1 MTNNATLQ
9 CGILCGTAAVAAALA
24 LPCAAANVTVT
35 PGFDFTNVV
44 FSVSGAPG
52 AQVSFVDSANSPVAS
67 GAPLA
72 PASAYAYDVRL
83 DGESVASGAFAAG
96 SEEAPAT
103 GEWTVALT
111 AIGGRIL
118 PADDATFAASP
129 SNRVTR
135 TDVDIVVVGLYEEES
150 LPSLEDNIP
159 VAAIVAV
166 RGAAG
171 QPEWRAWNGG
181 WIGLDGPAPRAG
193 QQYAARVVVDFR
205 HGAPRVCYL
214 LSQDGGETYV
224 VLKHDG
230 DAWIE
235 SSSSS
240 ADRVSSVRVSGVD
253 VMSDVTHRA
262 IDGTATAR
270 YAGEGGAET
279 SGSLAEALAARPS
292 DGSGAAITLRTNVT
306 WPEDGPQSGE
316 YMFDKGGYSL
326 AGVPDG
332 VSVVVDASDSLEFL
346 CNPNLV
352 RWSNISRYSDRAMD
366 SLYFFNGLIYTS
378 GGNVNSNTGPCP
390 IWAVDPASGAFV
402 DEYDAASERV
412 QMFAED
418 SAGRLYAPYADIRE
432 GYPEQAIFARKGLD
446 GKWQPMQVWPD
457 VTGQYDNE
465 VANDRIQGYAVHTWD
480 IVAWKGRIFTGG
492 VGLAWG
498 WEGSDSVMSN
508 ASPFLVHVD
517 SMIFYGF
524 LPFDDDLFCSIYGK
538 SDLLNLARFDEATG
552 VFVVLGTSFPLPAQ
566 SKPPIRL
573 GDRQI
578 YINGGLIS
586 AFVENHT
593 PNYERIDTVGRYCL
607 GVVKRGDGVAVAT
620 CNSSELYPGNVDCYY
635 TNTVWESSDGRN
647 FHKRFT
653 FRTRCSISAVAYHD
667 GYYYFGM
674 GTPYSEA
681 RYGET
686 GDIYRLRDPSLDDM
700 PAVEVKGGTI
710 VVPEGGRGVARFRL
724 NKRPSATVTAPV
736 RAAMGVPALRPD
748 AAQVVFTPENWNEWQ
763 EVAFSADD
771 DSIDIVKP
779 GAIVCGGSG
788 SGCVWGAARVEVE
801 NNDFRVVETPPEG
814 LVDLT
819 RPDGNFTVTTNL
831 RTTRDW
837 PGRVYMWKK
846 PFNDDAT
853 LTNSEQRL
861 CVKSRPAFDVDYDF
875 GEPIVV
881 NAYGIQLTS
890 SAYANYTT
898 ISYAPPRIWTFS
910 GSNDGVH
917 WRVLDRRSCETGWK
931 DREYRYYS
939 FRNRRAYRKYRITFG
954 HDGYTCAAYTQFSH
968 LEYYRVPQPDYTPGM
983 IIRLD

>member
-1 MTNNATLQ
+1 MKGFRVKKTDVCAVMAF
-9 CGILCGTAAVAAALA
+9 TAGALA
-24 LPCAAANVTVT
+24 LPCAAVEVSVM
-35 PGFDFTNVV
+35 PGFDFTNAVV
-44 FSVSGAPG
+44 RVSGAPG
-52 AQVSFVDSANSPVAS
+52 AQFSFADSANAAVAS
-67 GAPLA
+67 GTPLV
-72 PASAYAYDVRL
+72 PASAYAYEVRL
-83 DGESVASGAFAAG
+83 DGASIASGAFATG
-96 SEEAPAT
+96 IEDAPVV
-103 GEWTVALT
+103 GEWLE
-111 AIGGRIL
+111 L
-118 PADDATFAASP
+118 PMSAGVDGVMNFAAPP

-135 TDVDIVVVGLYEEES
+135 TDASIVVDKFFEEES
-150 LPSLEDNIP
+150 LPSMEGDAP
-159 VAAIVAV
+159 FAAIVAV
-166 RGAAG
+166 MSAAG
-171 QPEWRAWNGG
+171 QPEWRAWNGA
-181 WIGLDGPAPRAG
+181 WVSLDGPAPQIDA
-193 QQYAARVVVDFR
+193 QYAVRAVIDFR
-205 HGAPRVCYL
+205 HGAPRTCYL
-214 LSQDGGETYV
+214 ISEDGGETYV
-224 VLKHDG
+224 VLKHG
-230 DAWIE
+230 ANAWLE

-240 ADRVSSVRVSGVD
+240 ANKVSSVKVIGVD
-253 VMSDVTHRA
+253 ETKAMTHRA
-262 IDGTATAR
+262 IDSVATVR
-270 YAGEGGAET
+270 YVGEGGEET
-279 SGSLAEALAARPS
+279 AGSLAEALAYVPS
-292 DGSGAAITLRTNVT
+292 DGSGGAISLLTNVT

-316 YMFDKGGYSL
+316 YQFDKGGYSL
-326 AGVPDG
+326 VGVPDG
-332 VSVVVDASDSLEFL
+332 VDLVVDASDSLEFL
-346 CNPNLV
+346 CNPNMA
-352 RWSNISRYSDRAMD
+352 RWSDTSRYSDRTMS

-390 IWAVDPASGAFV
+390 IWTVDPVSGSFV
-402 DEYDAASERV
+402 DEYDAASEQV

-517 SMIFYGF
+517 SMLFSGF
-524 LPFDDDLFCSIYGK
+524 LPFDDDLFCSIYGN
-538 SDLLNLARFDEATG
+538 SDSHNLACFDEATG

-607 GVVKRGDGVAVAT
+607 GVVKRGDGVAVVTGRDA
-620 CNSSELYPGNVDCYY
+620 GNIIHLEGYY
-635 TNTVWESSDGRN
+635 HTNTVWESSDGRN

-674 GTPYSEA
+674 GTPGTTS
-681 RYGET
+681 RYAET
-686 GDIYRLRDPSLDDM
+686 GDIYRLRDPALDDM
-700 PAVEVKGGTI
+700 PAVEAEGGTI
-710 VVPEGGRGVARFRL
+710 VVPEGGCGVARFRL
-724 NKRPSATVTAPV
+724 NKRPSAAVTAPV
-736 RAAMGVPALRPD
+736 RAAMGVPALQTD
-748 AAQVVFTPENWNEWQ
+748 VTQVVFTPDDWYEWH

-771 DSIDIVKP
+771 DRIDIVKP

-819 RPDGNFTVTTNL
+819 RPDGNFTVTTHL
-831 RTTRDW
+831 RTQRDW
-837 PGRVYMWKK
+837 PGYITERKM
-846 PFNDDAT
+846 PFNNDT
-853 LTNSEQRL
+853 TITNIEQRL
-861 CVKSRPAFDVDYDF
+861 YVKSRPACDIDYDF
-875 GEPIVV
+875 GEPTVV
-881 NAYGIQLTS
+881 NAYGIQLTA
-890 SAYANYTT
+890 SAYGN
-898 ISYAPPRIWTFS
+898 SRGSSFAPPSIWTFS
-910 GSNDGVH
+910 GSNDGVN

-931 DREYRYYS
+931 NREYRYYS
-939 FRNRRAYRKYRITFG
+939 FRNRRAYRKYRITLG
-954 HDGYTCAAYTQFSH
+954 HDGYSCAAYTLFSH
-968 LEYYRVPQPDYTPGM
+968 LEYYNVPQPNDGPGM
-983 IIRLD
+983 VIRIE